1 LAAFDDLLEEV
12 TKDMDSAMVAKLAP
26 MTFEEAKQL
35 FDEFDH
41 KYEKSE
47 KEFLNLIVLQAK
59 TNGSEAIFMLKKI
72 LFGQPD
78 GVAQWTPH
86 LPLEQEDPVSNPAR
100 VGICFLGKHSSVVV
114 YKMTNALFVCL
125 FE

>member
-59 TNGSEAIFMLKKI
+59 TNGSEAIFMLKKY
-72 LFGQPD
+72 
-78 GVAQWTPH
+78 
-86 LPLEQEDPVSNPAR
+86 
-100 VGICFLGKHSSVVV
+100 FLANL
-114 YKMTNALFVCL
+114 MA
-125 FE
+125 